1 MKKLSYQGASK
12 ILLNIVNAIN
22 DLIDGGGGSS
32 GVQSVTVNQIQ
43 STGKKIATITVDN
56 QSTDLYAPNNSGGG
70 GSDDGGWELIGEAVL
85 TATWAQASEETVLF
99 NCYWNA
105 FELWSVFIG
114 RDNQVQ
120 AYKIAYNGDIGRSP
134 TFTYD
139 ANTGIVTATWGS
151 LNYAKIF
158 RGSLGSGHIIVD
170 GNNVRYTS
178 RKKLKFWGN
187 VEVADNSQDDAT
199 TVRITGVSQT
209 ELSTAV
215 NTLQTNFQGGVD
227 AIYNACVSKGS
238 TPASHSLADVVA
250 GILAIPQGGGG
261 GEVVLAGIVE
271 TIPKQT
277 KGGIGIGDIATFL

>member
-56 QSTDLYAPNNSGGG
+56 QSTDLYAPNNS
-70 GSDDGGWELIGEAVL
+70 V
-85 TATWAQASEETVLF
+85 
-99 NCYWNA
+99 
-105 FELWSVFIG
+105 
-114 RDNQVQ
+114 
-120 AYKIAYNGDIGRSP
+120 
-134 TFTYD
+134 
-139 ANTGIVTATWGS
+139 
-151 LNYAKIF
+151 
-158 RGSLGSGHIIVD
+158 GSGHIIVD
-170 GNNVRYTS
+170 GNNVQYTS

-261 GEVVLAGIVE
+261 GEVVLAGIAE

-277 KGGIGIGDIATFL
+277 KGGIGISDIATFL